1 MSTAAA
7 AAPAPKGGKKK
18 LIMVIAIALLLA
30 IAGAAAVVVMKK
42 KAAAADEDGDEAATT
57 EHVEHKKHDPKAVP
71 AFAPLDPFTVNLA
84 DHDVERYAQIS
95 LTLELEDA
103 HMADEIKAYMPAI
116 RNNIL
121 MVLSHK
127 TATELLER
135 EGKTKLAREIQRE
148 ASRALGAE
156 IEDEED
162 ADTEEAKAKAE
173 DSPGKKK
180 KKKKKKAEAL
190 PIKGVFFANFIIQ

>member
-1 MSTAAA
+1 
-7 AAPAPKGGKKK
+7 
-18 LIMVIAIALLLA
+18 
-30 IAGAAAVVVMKK
+30 
-42 KAAAADEDGDEAATT
+42 
-57 EHVEHKKHDPKAVP
+57 
-71 AFAPLDPFTVNLA
+71 
-84 DHDVERYAQIS
+84 
-95 LTLELEDA
+95 
-103 HMADEIKAYMPAI
+103 MADEIKAYMPAI

>member
-18 LIMVIAIALLLA
+18 LIIIVAIALLLA
-30 IAGAAAVVVMKK
+30 IAGAAAVVIMKK
-42 KAAAADEDGDEAATT
+42 KAAAAEEDGDEAAT

-84 DHDVERYAQIS
+84 DHDAERYAQIS

-127 TATELLER
+127 TAVELLER

-148 ASRALGAE
+148 ASRALGVE
-156 IEDEED
+156 IEDEEEPED
-162 ADTEEAKAKAE
+162 DTPKKAE
-173 DSPGKKK
+173 DDHGKKK